1 MCVLD
6 AHVQLLVMS
15 NSLQP
20 SWIVAYQAPLS
31 TVFSRQDY
39 WSGLSFPPPGN
50 LPNPGIKPGSPTLQ
64 ADSLPSEPPEKPC
77 ATLLSHR
84 FPHASTDL
92 VQSLPPLFFLFTHLP
107 QIYHPRTSAHTV
119 FSSETWIEH
128 YNWQRPLCLPPSYC
142 RWGNWSFEKGS
153 DFSKTTQ
160 WISNRRIQLA
170 ESHC

>member
-1 MCVLD
+1 MCVC
-6 AHVQLLVMS
+6 VWVLVAQSCPTLCDPMDPTLPGS
-15 NSLQP
+15 SVHRILQARIP
-20 SWIVAYQAPLS
+20 EWVAS
-31 TVFSRQDY
+31 
-39 WSGLSFPPPGN
+39 SFPLD
-50 LPNPGIKPGSPTLQ
+50 LPDPGIKPGSPTLQ

-170 ESHC
+170 ESRC